1 MSNSGRLNIFLS
13 ALSQGGRLAIFP
25 MPERE
30 MDHVS
35 EAAHQCETEK
45 ASQRKEADL

>member
-1 MSNSGRLNIFLS
+1 MGGLISS
-13 ALSQGGRLAIFP
+13 SQLFHRGGRLAIFP